1 MHNLQEVIGMD
12 TIVFYIS
19 NAKRGGAQR
28 VITTLCNHFSEQY
41 RVILLT
47 TTVGTSMYPLSQNVT
62 HLSLD
67 ISEDDSKSNKI
78 VKNIKRNNRFKEL
91 IKAYQPSVIITFL
104 EREIFRV
111 LYLKPHISVPVIV
124 SFRNDPNVDY
134 SSWLQRFAIMRLV
147 KRADGIVF
155 QTPDAKQFFTGQYTC
170 KDMIIPNP
178 IHPTFLKDRV
188 IASREKR
195 IVTVGKLFPQ
205 KNHALLIRAFAKI
218 TSEFPEHTLEIYGDG
233 ELRESLQ
240 TLIDSLHLGKRII
253 LKGVRNDIDTALEHA
268 SLFVLSSDYE
278 GVSNAL
284 MEAMALGLPVIST
297 DCPCGGSSMII
308 RDGKNGLLVPVGDE
322 DALANAIRN
331 LLKDTS
337 YASTLGIEASKIRQ
351 EVDPQVVF
359 SSWESFM
366 NEVISGK
373 REINE

>member
-1 MHNLQEVIGMD
+1 MK

-19 NAKRGGAQR
+19 NIKKGGAQR
-28 VITTLCNHFSEQY
+28 VITTLCNHFSGQY
-41 RVILLT
+41 HVILLT
-47 TTVGTSMYPLSQNVT
+47 TTAGNSMYPLRQNVI

-67 ISEDDSKSNKI
+67 NSEEDSKSNKI
-78 VKNIKRNNRFKEL
+78 VKNIKRNSRFKEVL
-91 IKAYQPSVIITFL
+91 KTYKPSIVITFL

-134 SSWLQRFAIMRLV
+134 SSWLQRFAIMKLI

-155 QTPDAKQFFTGQYTC
+155 QTPDARQFFTGHYTC
-170 KDMIIPNP
+170 KDKIISNP

-188 IASREKR
+188 IESRENR

-218 TSEFPEHTLEIYGDG
+218 ASEFPEHSLEIYGDG
-233 ELRESLQ
+233 ELKESL
-240 TLIDSLHLGKRII
+240 LRLVDSFGLQSRIL
-253 LKGVRNDIDTALEHA
+253 LKGTQNDIDKVIEHS

-322 DALANAIRN
+322 DALANAIRC

-337 YASTLGIEASKIRQ
+337 YANALGLEARKIRQ

-359 SSWESFM
+359 ASWESFM
-366 NEVISGK
+366 HDVIASGSK
-373 REINE
+373 D